1 MFSGE
6 FGLIE
11 LLMFA
16 TGGLIFLAGLI
27 TSIVSFFEKEPVASE
42 RSLYAA
48 LFFPVP
54 FILIGISDFPF
65 KEITGFTVLTLLVIS
80 VIVLFFP
87 TRKTKIAND
96 NPVTKID
103 ERDVMFSRARLKPGS
118 DRFEEYYSNNPD
130 KKEVDDNWRI
140 KAGLCSPGSSMY
152 DKFQFAS
159 ADASFIAVAHFHP
172 AVETKTSCEKVNPDP
187 KEITRY
193 LKNWGKKLGA
203 LEVGITEMK
212 EYHYYS
218 HIGRGDDYGKEVT
231 LRHKYG
237 IAVTVEMD
245 KDMMSYAPAG
255 PTVMESAQQYMN
267 AGVVAMQITEFI
279 RLLGY
284 DARAHIDGNYRVVCP
299 LVARDAGLGEIG
311 RMGLLMTPELG
322 PRVRIAVVTTDLPL
336 VADER
341 LYESSMID
349 FCRKC
354 KKCAD
359 VCPSKSISFEDQEMI
374 DGTKRWQINQE
385 SCFDFWCQAGTDCGR
400 CVSTCPYSHPNNL
413 LHNLVRFGIKNS
425 SIFRTFAAKMDD
437 LLYGKIPP
445 SQQAPEWLKVNEKER
460 V

>member
-6 FGLIE
+6 LNLVETIMI
-11 LLMFA
+11 L
-16 TGGLIFLAGLI
+16 TGSLIFISAII

-48 LFFPVP
+48 LFVPVP
-54 FILIGISDFPF
+54 FFVLAFIEFPY
-65 KEITGFTVLTLLVIS
+65 KEIVGIIFLSIFLLVT
-80 VIVLFFP
+80 IVLFFP
-87 TRKTKIAND
+87 TGKIKLTEDD
-96 NPVTKID
+96 NPKTKID
-103 ERDVMFSRARLKPGS
+103 ERDIMFSRARLKPGS
-118 DRFEEYYSNNPD
+118 SRFEEYYNNNPD
-130 KKEVDDNWRI
+130 KKEVDDKWRM

-172 AVETKTSCEKVNPDP
+172 AVETKTTNEKSNPDP
-187 KEITRY
+187 VQITNY

-203 LEVGITEMK
+203 LEVGIAEMQ

-218 HIGRGDDYGKEVT
+218 HIGRGDDFGKEVT
-231 LRHKYG
+231 MRHKFG
-237 IAVTVEMD
+237 IAITVEMD

-267 AGVVAMQITEFI
+267 AGVVAMQIAEFI
-279 RLLGY
+279 RLIGY

-311 RMGLLMTPELG
+311 RMGLLMTPKLG

-336 VADER
+336 VKDKR
-341 LYESSMID
+341 LYENSMID

-354 KKCAD
+354 KKCAE
-359 VCPSKSISFEDQEMI
+359 VCPSKSIPFDDQQMI
-374 DGTKRWQINQE
+374 DGVKRWQIDQE

-400 CVSTCPYSHPNNL
+400 CVSTCPYSHSDNL
-413 LHNLVRFGIKNS
+413 LHNIVRFGIKNS
-425 SIFRTFAAKMDD
+425 SVFRTFAAKMDD
-437 LLYGKIPP
+437 LLYGKIPV
-445 SQQAPEWLKVNEKER
+445 SQEQPEWLKVKEK
-460 V
+460 